1 MSEVRL
7 RQPGFPYSACGAFTK
22 SKEWIQKCK
31 ETGDSQYIY
40 QNERDKA
47 FFQHEMFYGDFKDLN
62 GRAASDKVLGDKT
75 FNFVKNPRYDGYQ
88 CGLASMVY
96 KFFDKKTSDGTG
108 KNENISNKELAEE
121 LKKTIIKN
129 FKKRTVQSPFIDNI
143 WGADLVDVQLT
154 SKFNKGIHFLLCAI
168 DIYSKYPWFKR

>member
-1 MSEVRL
+1 MNKIVNKFLVAGDKFMSEVRL

-62 GRAASDKVLGDKT
+62 GRAASDKVLSDKT

-121 LKKTIIKN
+121 LKKK
-129 FKKRTVQSPFIDNI
+129 
-143 WGADLVDVQLT
+143 QLLKI
-154 SKFNKGIHFLLCAI
+154 SRKEQCNHLL
-168 DIYSKYPWFKR
+168 